1 MRGCRAG
8 DASGGRA
15 GLEGFEGRASLH
27 RRCLRWSS
35 RPGPAAGSSRS
46 AWSPTRTSC
55 SKDSRTPPRAGGAYE
70 TSSSVGLALRAT
82 PQHLPPRHRAALVLR
97 DVLGFG
103 TAEAAKRLESSEA
116 SVKGR
121 CSGRAQR
128 STNAYR
134 RAGASAFS
142 MFTDDARSRCRR
154 SRSSTGARRRSPP
167 SCATGRSSAARA
179 PSGARPGQHPAGVR
193 LRPTGRARGDC
204 PPLWTD
210 RADARRRRDRGSH
223 LVHRQRLL
231 RLGAASIAANP

>member
-15 GLEGFEGRASLH
+15 GLEGFEGRASLQ
-27 RRCLRWSS
+27 RRSLRWSS
-35 RPGPAAGSSRS
+35 RPSPPAGSSRS

-55 SKDSRTPPRAGGAYE
+55 SEDSRTPRRAGGALRDE
-70 TSSSVGLALRAT
+70 QFGRIRIAGCTATSSAA
-82 PQHLPPRHRAALVLR
+82 PP
-97 DVLGFG
+97 
-103 TAEAAKRLESSEA
+103 
-116 SVKGR
+116 
-121 CSGRAQR
+121 GRARAPRCARLWHGRGGGDAREQR
-128 STNAYR
+128 GLCQGALQ
-134 RAGASAFS
+134 RARASLDERLRGAAASAFS
-142 MFTDDARSRCRR
+142 MFADDARSRCR
-154 SRSSTGARRRSPP
+154 
-167 SCATGRSSAARA
+167 RSSAARA